1 MTRRF
6 SPEELALLRNRV
18 PIRYV
23 IETLLDLPTRNR
35 QGKMSF
41 ACPTCGGFDTS
52 INADHNLARCFAC
65 QQNFNPSDLVMHQ
78 LQIGF
83 VDSVKW
89 LKKRM
94 QAPSAHKNT
103 HAAERTN
110 PQPTPIGDILADIM
124 PTLAH
129 GKLGAPSPKSITQ
142 RLSDLEH
149 RVRHLYRVIDE
160 LRSSLNQ

>member
-6 SPEELALLRNRV
+6 SPRELTFLRNRV
-18 PIRYV
+18 PITRV
-23 IETLLDLPTRNR
+23 IKTLLQLPTRSTN
-35 QGKMSF
+35 GKLSF
-41 ACPTCGGFDTS
+41 ACPLCSGFDTS
-52 INADHNLARCFAC
+52 VNAAHNLARCFDC
-65 QQNFNPSDLVMHQ
+65 RQNFNPIELVMNQ

-89 LKKRM
+89 LKKRT
-94 QAPSAHKNT
+94 QTPSAHDNT
-103 HAAERTN
+103 QAAERTN
-110 PQPTPIGDILADIM
+110 AQPTAIGDILADMM

-129 GKLGAPSPKSITQ
+129 SKLGAPPPQSITQ